1 MPPRRRSI
9 WTSLASLIIIALA
22 LFVLIYSVW
31 SMDYEWSYAY
41 LADYFWQPSENPAIP
56 GGRPGLLLEGLWGTI
71 RISSISIFLGSIWG
85 TLLGLVLYLREPV
98 SARAARLVVNIF
110 RNTPLLVQLY
120 VAYFVI
126 GTAFSIE
133 AEPAGILTL
142 SLFCGAYIAEI
153 TRGQLDTFEKG
164 QLEAA
169 ASLGL
174 SPVQTAIHIVLPQ
187 ISRRM
192 MPPLVGQFVSLVKDS
207 SLVSV
212 ISIMELTKAGLNI
225 VSVSFKSFET
235 WFVIAALYFV
245 LNQLVASLGA
255 WLEHHLSRSE
265 RNHALDVTK

>member
-1 MPPRRRSI
+1 MPPHSRSL
-9 WTSLASLIIIALA
+9 WTSIASLTVIAVA
-22 LFVLIYSVW
+22 LFILTYSVL
-31 SMDYEWSYAY
+31 SMDYEWNYAF
-41 LADYFWQPSENPAIP
+41 LADYFWQPAEEGSTA

-71 RISSISIFLGSIWG
+71 RISAVSIFFGTIWG
-85 TLLGLVLYLREPV
+85 IFLGLVLYYREPV
-98 SARAARLVVNIF
+98 SAAAAKLIVNIF

-120 VAYFVI
+120 VAYFVV
-126 GTAFSIE
+126 GTAFSLE

-153 TRGQLDTFEKG
+153 TRGQLETFEKG

-174 SPVQTAIHIVLPQ
+174 SPVQTAVHIVLPQ
-187 ISRRM
+187 ASRRM
-192 MPPLVGQFVSLVKDS
+192 MPPLIGQFVSLVKDS

-255 WLEHHLSRSE
+255 RLEHHLSRSE
-265 RNHALDVTK
+265 RSPTHE